1 MQAPRVMQ
9 QLKRFEWSRILAIK
23 QISNADQPRQLP
35 KDLTNSLHGRK
46 LQVPTLGCLR
56 CSRDCENSRSCH
68 GKLRPLPETESVARN
83 ITAHRGDQDSCTL
96 ECTRQ
101 HCVSDNAI
109 FKILQTRK
117 SAEMTGYTVH
127 TGASKKF
134 VSGWDRIFD
143 SSDDKPAPKKKKAA
157 RKSAAKAAKKVATK
171 AARKAAKKKS

>member
-1 MQAPRVMQ
+1 
-9 QLKRFEWSRILAIK
+9 
-23 QISNADQPRQLP
+23 
-35 KDLTNSLHGRK
+35 
-46 LQVPTLGCLR
+46 
-56 CSRDCENSRSCH
+56 
-68 GKLRPLPETESVARN
+68 LPETESVARN
-83 ITAHRGDQDSCTL
+83 ITAHRGDQDSCAL
-96 ECTRQ
+96 ECARQ